1 MGPKKRKGDEHVAAE
16 ELLEIREKKRRLSK
30 WMERGAE
37 RKKYQKHNA
46 QKTNQGKLLQLKQQK
61 LNNQVKTNHMYM
73 YTLFI

>member
-1 MGPKKRKGDEHVAAE
+1 MGPKKRKGDEPVAAE

-37 RKKYQKHNA
+37 QEKIPETQRPEDQPGQA
-46 QKTNQGKLLQLKQQK
+46 AAIETAEVEQPG
-61 LNNQVKTNHMYM
+61 KTNHMYM